1 MTAPALSATPSR
13 AAKQIEALRASI
25 GRNARAARLRLR
37 LSQADV
43 AASVG
48 LAMEVYGRLERG
60 LMAPS
65 VGTLWRLCVAL
76 GMSADAAFGLE
87 SSEAPAAALAP
98 AQPQGAGMRRLVR
111 RASARSPASVRVLA
125 LVAATMRPRARKKRA
140 R

>member
-1 MTAPALSATPSR
+1 MRAPALSATPVR
-13 AAKQIEALRASI
+13 AAKQHEALRASI
-25 GRNARAARLRLR
+25 GRNAKAARRRLG

-87 SSEAPAAALAP
+87 SVDGLQEALIP
-98 AQPQGAGMRRLVR
+98 GH
-111 RASARSPASVRVLA
+111 RSPGV
-125 LVAATMRPRARKKRA
+125 P
-140 R
+140 